1 MELTEASLAAAR
13 DARQQQANGWRTG
26 AVSSTGRIRRRRF
39 FKSVARAVKS
49 IKQKK
54 SSAKTSAK
62 TSKVKKVPGRLKAS
76 KPQIE
81 PIASNFRRSV
91 RGAELIKQQ
100 MQTLLS
106 LDKVAHPKYPAFD
119 AESGLCR
126 LKCPAIYWYF
136 FVRAFCIFLYLFVDL
151 VLIFIFF
158 KTFHNFSVLV
168 IFLDIK

>member
-1 MELTEASLAAAR
+1 MDAFYVELTEASLAAAR

-136 FVRAFCIFLYLFVDL
+136 LYALFVSFCIFL
-151 VLIFIFF
+151 LIL
-158 KTFHNFSVLV
+158 S
-168 IFLDIK
+168 